1 MLHELYQPAFVQ
13 IVEKARDVSVQNVVH
28 LLLQERVRQRI
39 QRVMLAAPR
48 AKAIREAKK
57 ILFIDLIEDGGHGVL
72 DELIFQGRD
81 SEWTLPPIFFLY
93 VRSSRGQRSICSAM
107 APALEIN
114 QSIFEPGLILL

>member
-48 AKAIREAKK
+48 AKTIREAEK
-57 ILFIDLIEDGGHGVL
+57 ILFVNLVEDGGHGVL
-72 DELIFQGRD
+72 DDFVLQGRN
-81 SEWTLPPIFFLY
+81 SQWTLSSIFFLY
-93 VRSSRGQRSICSAM
+93 VHSSRR
-107 APALEIN
+107 
-114 QSIFEPGLILL
+114 